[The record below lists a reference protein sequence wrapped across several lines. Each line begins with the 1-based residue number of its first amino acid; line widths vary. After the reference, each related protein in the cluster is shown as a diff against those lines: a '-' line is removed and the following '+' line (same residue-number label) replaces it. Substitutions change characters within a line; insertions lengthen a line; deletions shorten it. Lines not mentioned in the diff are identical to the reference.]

1 MRVFV
6 TGGSG
11 FIGSAVIPELIGAG
25 HEVLALARSDA
36 SAAAVADLG
45 AEVHRGA
52 LDDLDSLRAGAQA
65 SDGVAHL
72 AFIHD
77 FSQIEE
83 SGRAD
88 LRAIEAFGEVLAGT
102 GKPLAVTS
110 GTGLLAAGGM
120 SEDDL
125 PELGGMASHRA
136 PSEHATVALADR
148 GVRSV
153 LVRLPPSVHGEG
165 DHGFVPILIAIAREK
180 GSAGY
185 VGDGSNRWAAV
196 HRLDAA
202 RLFRLALESATPGSA
217 VHGVGD
223 EGVPTRAIAETFS
236 RHLGIPAESIAPEDA
251 FEHFGWLGGFF
262 AADMRASAELTRDR
276 LHWEPTRAGL
286 IADLEEGHYFAPVPA

>member
-11 FIGSAVIPELIGAG
+11 FIGSAVVTELARAG

-36 SAAAVADLG
+36 SAAKLVRLG
-45 AEVHRGA
+45 AEIHRGA
-52 LDDLDSLRAGAQA
+52 LEDLDSLRAGAA
-65 SDGVAHL
+65 ACDAVAHL

-102 GKPLAVTS
+102 GRPLAVTS
-110 GTGLLAAGGM
+110 GTGMLAATGRN
-120 SEDDL
+120 EDDL
-125 PELGGMASHRA
+125 PQLGGAGAHRA

-165 DHGFVPILIAIAREK
+165 DHGFIPRLIAIAREQ
-180 GSAGY
+180 GVAGY
-185 VGDGSNRWAAV
+185 VGEGANRWAAV

-202 RLFRLALESATPGSA
+202 RLFRLALESAEAGSA

-223 EGVPTRAIAETFS
+223 EGVPTRDMADAFA
-236 RHLGIPAESIAPEDA
+236 RHLGVPVRSIAPEDA
-251 FEHFGWLGGFF
+251 SEHFGWLGGLF
-262 AADMRASAELTRDR
+262 AADMSASASLTRER
-276 LHWEPTRAGL
+276 LGWAPVQPGL
-286 IADLEEGHYFAPVPA
+286 IDDLEQGHYFAALPD